1 MSPSSPCSICSEAYR
16 VISTFSFDPN
26 FEPCP
31 QNLHR
36 GEARGPPESIL
47 KWLRHLL
54 GGGLRSSR
62 MPHEGYADPT
72 TNDGP
77 RFCSNA
83 PVSELT
89 ERITRAIEASDVSLA
104 PLVAETAD
112 GVTHKTRPTPT
123 KPNRAQG
130 LRSPDADSGK
140 QPTAQVAGETNMGK
154 HPEWQKHRSLRP
166 QERVPGYLAS
176 NRLTSWT

>member
-1 MSPSSPCSICSEAYR
+1 MS
-16 VISTFSFDPN
+16 
-26 FEPCP
+26 
-31 QNLHR
+31 
-36 GEARGPPESIL
+36 
-47 KWLRHLL
+47 
-54 GGGLRSSR
+54 
-62 MPHEGYADPT
+62 HEGYADPV

-77 RFCSNA
+77 RFHSNT

-89 ERITRAIEASDVSLA
+89 ERVTRAIEASDVSSA
-104 PLVAETAD
+104 PPVAEIVD
-112 GVTHKTRPTPT
+112 GVTHGTRPTPA

-166 QERVPGYLAS
+166 QERVPRFSAS
-176 NRLTSWT
+176 N